1 MGGVNFPKSWVVQT
15 SHAWC
20 KQVMHGETNKLVEVV
35 GGVWKSWVVCGS
47 RRWCVEVV
55 AVGSVWKS

>member
-1 MGGVNFPKSWVVQT
+1 MVCGSRR
-15 SHAWC
+15 WC
-20 KQVMHGETNKLVEVV
+20 VEVI

-55 AVGSVWKS
+55 GGVWKS